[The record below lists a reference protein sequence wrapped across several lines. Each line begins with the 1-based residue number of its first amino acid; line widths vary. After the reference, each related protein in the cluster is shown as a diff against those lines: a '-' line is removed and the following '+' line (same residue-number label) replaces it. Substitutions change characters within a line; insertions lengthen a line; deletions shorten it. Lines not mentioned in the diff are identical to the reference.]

1 MLISTNIVV
10 DQFVILTLKIA
21 RRVISKELITTSV
34 FSFEAY
40 NSHDRRDMSKKGQK
54 VTLLSIPRIKT
65 FKSRPPVVCGKFLLS
80 DSYHKQKDSLIIPES
95 ELYETL
101 YEIYPQA
108 CFIEL
113 FQWILFFEKNSYLI
127 DSKKLALAY
136 NFYWGDHE
144 TELKKNFSM
153 WPQEFIHWSI
163 SKKAHSGDLRPIN
176 LYSQMNPKLQTSFWF
191 LLESF
196 DKAQLSLS
204 EGKKILEWIIDLLSR
219 GESIDTLDFKKKE
232 ASLPKVLQISH
243 IKKIGSNTFTNLD
256 ILTVLRRTMKKLNLY
271 EAPHGLLEF
280 KSNLLEK
287 GIKVV
292 LNIELLFHL

>member
-1 MLISTNIVV
+1 
-10 DQFVILTLKIA
+10 
-21 RRVISKELITTSV
+21 
-34 FSFEAY
+34 
-40 NSHDRRDMSKKGQK
+40 MSKKGQK

-80 DSYHKQKDSLIIPES
+80 DSYHKKDPLIIPES

-144 TELKKNFSM
+144 TELKKSFSM

-204 EGKKILEWIIDLLSR
+204 EGKKILEWTIDLLSR
-219 GESIDTLDFKKKE
+219 GESIDTLAFKKKE
-232 ASLPKVLQISH
+232 ASSSQSSVNFSHKKDWIKHLYKLRYPYSSQEDNEKIKFIRSTAWPSGVQVQFIRKGDQSGFEYRAFISSVNSKVQDNLSKS
-243 IKKIGSNTFTNLD
+243 IKKI
-256 ILTVLRRTMKKLNLY
+256 
-271 EAPHGLLEF
+271 
-280 KSNLLEK
+280 EK
-287 GIKVV
+287 FIS
-292 LNIELLFHL
+292 HQ